1 MTETPPAPPARSR
14 SRIRLSARGLT
25 ILVLVLGAG
34 LAWVIR
40 PARMQ
45 RDAVTAIQRL
55 GGEVTNDLS
64 PEELSIGGQS
74 RPSGKNG
81 DAAQLSSTV
90 RLVPVSAPA
99 DGA

>member
-1 MTETPPAPPARSR
+1 MTVTPPAPPARRR

-45 RDAVTAIQRL
+45 RDVVKAIQRL
-55 GGEVTNDLS
+55 GGNVTYDLS

-74 RPSGKNG
+74 RPRGKIRG
-81 DAAQLSSTV
+81 
-90 RLVPVSAPA
+90 R
-99 DGA
+99 G

>member
-1 MTETPPAPPARSR
+1 MTVTPPAPPARRR
-14 SRIRLSARGLT
+14 SRIRLSVRGLT

-55 GGEVTNDLS
+55 GGNVNIRPLA
-64 PEELSIGGQS
+64 GGTLDRRS
-74 RPSGKNG
+74 VPTPWENTG
-81 DAAQLSSTV
+81 T
-90 RLVPVSAPA
+90 RLVPKQA
-99 DGA
+99 